1 MNIVIVGAGNIGAH
15 IAATLSDEE
24 HNVFLIDQD
33 ARVLERLSRGIDVAT
48 IPGFATDWKLL
59 EELREN
65 EPQFF
70 IALTGDDQTN
80 LAACAIAKNLGY
92 PKTIARVTETSFV
105 TKSSLDFGRLF
116 YVDYFIAAELLAAHD
131 ILKSVI
137 SPSDL
142 MIENFAHG
150 AIQMR
155 SIVLPENWARPNL
168 PIRELGLPEEMIVGL
183 IRRQLNDQEDEI
195 IFPHGDDHLL
205 PHDEVTI
212 VGDTKIMTNLG
223 DVFGTPKRNLS
234 SVVIVGGSPIAFQLA
249 KVLEKQSVAVKII
262 ERDEGRCN
270 FLAEHLPNSTI
281 INHDGKD
288 LNFLLS
294 EKVQDS
300 GAFITCMNNDES
312 NLLISS
318 LGKQTGCEKVISL
331 ISDATL
337 NPILRKLDITA
348 YVSEK
353 VKIANRILSIVHS
366 ETIIS
371 ITSLCDNKAKVSEI
385 KVSSQSE
392 LIGIP
397 LSDLGAKL
405 PKDLLIAVIES
416 HGKVMIG
423 KGNRILCPGDTVI
436 VISHP
441 KQINEMQYLF

>member
-1 MNIVIVGAGNIGAH
+1 MDIVVAGAGNIGSY
-15 IAATLSDEE
+15 IAGVLAEEE
-24 HNVFLIDQD
+24 HNVFLIDKD
-33 ARVLERLSRGIDVAT
+33 VKTLEKVSRGIDVASV
-48 IPGFATDWKLL
+48 PGYATDWKLL

-70 IALTGDDQTN
+70 IALTGSDQTN

-92 PKTIARVTETSFV
+92 PKTIARVTETSYV
-105 TKSSLDFGRLF
+105 TRSSLDFGRLF

-155 SIVLPENWARPNL
+155 SLVLPENWARPNL
-168 PIRELGLPEEMIVGL
+168 PIRDLSLPDELIVGL
-183 IRRQLNDQEDEI
+183 IRRKINEEESQV

-205 PHDEVTI
+205 PNDEITV
-212 VGDTKIMTNLG
+212 VGETKVMKDLQG
-223 DVFGTPKRNLS
+223 VFGTQNRSLS
-234 SVVIVGGSPIAFQLA
+234 SVVIVGGSPVALQLGRI
-249 KVLEKQSVAVKII
+249 LEKQNIAVKVI

-270 FLAEHLPNSTI
+270 YLAEYLPNSTI

-294 EKVQDS
+294 EKVEET
-300 GAFITCMNNDES
+300 GAFITCMHNDEC
-312 NLLISS
+312 NLMISA
-318 LGKQTGCEKVISL
+318 LGKQAGCEKVIAL
-331 ISDATL
+331 ISDASL
-337 NPILRKLDITA
+337 SPILRKLGITA

-371 ITSLCDNKAKVSEI
+371 ITSLSDNRAKVSEI
-385 KVSSQSE
+385 KISNKSE

-397 LSDLGAKL
+397 LSDLSARL
-405 PKDLLIAVIES
+405 PRDLLIAVIES
-416 HGKVMIG
+416 RGKVMVG
-423 KGNRILCPGDTVI
+423 KGNRILSPGDTVI

-441 KQINEMQYLF
+441 KQINDMQYLF